1 MSHALALHRGVMAAP
16 SGPTKLDTRENPFT
30 QARRFG
36 SLKLFLKV
44 SLESVLGVIYIET
57 SLLIPGIPR
66 PQFLGSLRTTP
77 KVRERPQKC
86 NFGSANKGLPNMFSS
101 MPFFFWFSAIC
112 MINF

>member
-1 MSHALALHRGVMAAP
+1 MAAP

-77 KVRERPQKC
+77 KVRERGFTKHVLKYAIF
-86 NFGSANKGLPNMFSS
+86 FGFLQYV
-101 MPFFFWFSAIC
+101 
-112 MINF
+112 